1 MTNRVRLTAGRVRE
15 FQCPSGKWQSFLWD
29 SDAPGMAVRATGGGA
44 KAYIF
49 QGRWNEKT
57 IRVTIG
63 DVGAWSI
70 EQARQ
75 EARRLQTLVDSGR
88 DPRQVKAEIIAADN
102 EKRASENALVIPA
115 MVAWNNYLEDRRSK
129 WSERSFLEHV
139 RLSVQGGQL
148 KRRGRKSGESD
159 RTMEGPMFG
168 LLQNPLQQIDKRLV
182 SDWLQSNEHRPAVA
196 RNGFVRLRAFL
207 NWCSDQS
214 EYADQVH
221 LDACNSRLMRDQL
234 PRPQVKDDCL
244 QREQL
249 RPWFD
254 AVRKIPNRTQSAY
267 LQILLITGARRNE
280 ISALKW
286 TDVDLD
292 WNSVT
297 IKDKV
302 EGERVIPLT
311 PYVKWLIKSLKP
323 DVISLNTRVPVDPSP
338 YVFVSPTSL
347 SGHITEPR
355 IAHNRALQAGG
366 LPPLTIHG
374 LRRSFATL
382 AEWVECP
389 AGVTAQIMGHKPSA
403 IAEKHYRR
411 RPLDLLRQWHT
422 KIETWI
428 LREAG
433 VSIPVASEHVGTESV
448 SLAS

>member
-1 MTNRVRLTAGRVRE
+1 MTKRVRLTAGRIRDL
-15 FQCPSGKWQSFLWD
+15 QCPTGKSQIFLWD
-29 SDAPGMAVRATGGGA
+29 SDAPGMAVRATTGV

-49 QGRWNEKT
+49 QGRWNKET
-57 IRVTIG
+57 IRLTIG
-63 DVGAWSI
+63 DVSSWSI

-75 EARRLQTLVDSGR
+75 EARRLQTLIDSGR
-88 DPRQVKAEIIAADN
+88 NPRQVKAELIAADN
-102 EKRASENALVIPA
+102 ERRESEKAFTTPA
-115 MVAWNNYLEDRRSK
+115 MVAWNRYLEDRRNR

-139 RLSVQGGQL
+139 RLSAQGGQL
-148 KRRGRKSGESD
+148 KRRGRKKGESD

-168 LLQNPLQQIDKRLV
+168 LLQKPLQQIDKRLV
-182 SDWLQSNEHRPAVA
+182 SDWLQSNQHRPAVA

-214 EYADQVH
+214 EYANQVH
-221 LDACNSRLMRDQL
+221 VDACNSRLTRDQL
-234 PRPQVKDDCL
+234 PKPQVKKDCL
-244 QREQL
+244 QKEQL
-249 RPWFD
+249 RLWFD
-254 AVRKIPNRTQSAY
+254 AVRNIPNPTHSAY
-267 LQILLITGARRNE
+267 LQILLLTGARRNE

-286 TDVDLD
+286 TDVDLK

-297 IKDKV
+297 IKDKY

-311 PYVKWLIKSLKP
+311 PYVKRLIESLKT
-323 DVISLNTRVPVDPSP
+323 DVISLNSSMPVHSSP
-338 YVFVSPTSL
+338 FVFLSPTSS

-355 IAHNRALQAGG
+355 IAHNRALQAVG

-374 LRRSFATL
+374 LRRSFGTL

-403 IAEKHYRR
+403 TAEKHYLR

-422 KIETWI
+422 KIEKWI

-433 VSIPVASEHVGTESV
+433 VLIPAASEHALTGSV
-448 SLAS
+448 SLAY